1 MIKETITYECTR
13 CQSLDIV
20 KNGHTKQGKQKFHC
34 HTCGAFGTLN
44 PTIKYPPERKEEILR
59 AYQER
64 SSLRGVARTFGV
76 SRQTVSTWLKQ
87 KADSLPPLEHTL
99 VESEPD
105 DVLELDELWSFVGQK
120 KTRDGCG

>member
-1 MIKETITYECTR
+1 MINSTNRFCP
-13 CQSLDIV
+13 C
-20 KNGHTKQGKQKFHC
+20 
-34 HTCGAFGTLN
+34 
-44 PTIKYPPERKEEILR
+44 PPERKAEILQ

-64 SSLRGVARTFGV
+64 RSLRGLERTFGV

-120 KTRDGCG
+120 KTSGGYG